1 MYDVIDLIEQCAS
14 EPVLA
19 SGDSIAARAQA
30 AGLAPGVVGALANGD
45 AVALAHALGTR
56 AEIVCMIMTP
66 EPDSPQREDRP
77 DPDQQPTPDDDN
89 KPDAPR
95 PTG

>member
-1 MYDVIDLIEQCAS
+1 MYDVIELIEQYAG

-19 SGDSIAARAQA
+19 SGEPLASRARA
-30 AGLAPGVVGALANGD
+30 AGLESAVVAALADGD
-45 AVALAHALGTR
+45 AATLARCLDARRDMLYL
-56 AEIVCMIMTP
+56 VMTP

-77 DPDQQPTPDDDN
+77 DPDQQPTPDDDD

-95 PTG
+95 PAG